1 MYPTTL
7 LVQVTIRVSSSV
19 KQPPRE
25 PQAIGHR
32 AGAARRVPD
41 PRPPRVN
48 ARGIQTDGS
57 KFSGRFT
64 LAQRKV
70 LLNRVDVRPSARLDY
85 CLSQISKSL
94 SYLGLRV
101 ATGVHVLGSPPS
113 ALALVCWMYIV

>member
-32 AGAARRVPD
+32 AGTARRVPD

-113 ALALVCWMYIV
+113 ALALVC

>member
-70 LLNRVDVRPSARLDY
+70 LLNRVDAPRLLPLADQQESQLSRAQSRYRGPRPRLAPI
-85 CLSQISKSL
+85 CPRFSL
-94 SYLGLRV
+94 LG
-101 ATGVHVLGSPPS
+101 
-113 ALALVCWMYIV
+113 CI